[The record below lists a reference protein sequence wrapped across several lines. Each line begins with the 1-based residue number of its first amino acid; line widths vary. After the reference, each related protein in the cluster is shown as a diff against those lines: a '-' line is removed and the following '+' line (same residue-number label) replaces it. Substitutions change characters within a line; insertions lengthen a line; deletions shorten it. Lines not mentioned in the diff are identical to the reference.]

1 MSPLDPALHARL
13 EALLQVLD
21 AAGTS
26 SPVFA
31 HLRLRTPRREL
42 DVLLGTA
49 NRTFSRGTII
59 DWQAAP
65 LAEVF
70 FLFDENETY
79 EIDEADRSITGVL
92 LQKNVLTFEQGE
104 LVRVDTPKQRLI
116 RTGVDWSEQPLE
128 PARVLAPR
136 PPEARKPF
144 RSPLEVTLDPAQQRV
159 VDLPPR
165 ENVLVLG
172 EAGFGKT
179 TVALHRLVALRE
191 KNLDFRAAVLVP
203 TEGLKRLTELMLE
216 RRGIEDIEV
225 STYDAW
231 ASELSRSVFPDL
243 PKRESSSHA
252 AVTALKRHPALRPVL
267 EQFIVSHPTP
277 TFDEDRPTHSKHLAR
292 RADLELLFG
301 ERSTM
306 QRVVDGAQGALRQTA
321 VGDVAEH
328 TRVQFLDSTEQA
340 YSHVDRASLATV
352 DGRSIDDG
360 TPTEDAF
367 TVDPEDHA
375 VMFELERMRARA
387 SGRKPIS
394 LARYHCVMLDEA
406 QEFAALELAL
416 IGRTLLPEGSVIV
429 AGDAAQQVDPSSF
442 FSGWA
447 EVMRDVSAP
456 QHTRAVLEVNYRC
469 PPDVTALARS
479 IIDPALPAPVA
490 HPTIAV
496 VTSPSLFHQAA
507 WLGAALRD
515 VQRVDP
521 WASIAIICRTAE
533 GAKAFARTVRHE
545 VTPRIAL
552 DGLFDFKPGLI
563 LTCVA
568 EVKGL
573 EFDLIVVPDATATTF
588 TESGDSR
595 RALYVGVTRTTH
607 RLTLASPGVLTRLV
621 RL

>member
-1 MSPLDPALHARL
+1 MLDPVLQARL
-13 EALLQVLD
+13 DVLLGVLD
-21 AAGTS
+21 AAGNGT
-26 SPVFA
+26 PVFA

-42 DVLLGTA
+42 EVLLGA
-49 NRTFSRGTII
+49 SNRGFSRGTII

-70 FLFDENETY
+70 FLCDENEAY
-79 EIDEADRSITGVL
+79 EIDEADRSITGTL
-92 LQKNVLTFEQGE
+92 LEKNLLTFEHGVLTRVE
-104 LVRVDTPKQRLI
+104 TPREALVR
-116 RTGVDWSEQPLE
+116 TGSTWAAVPLPPPRALE
-128 PARVLAPR
+128 PR
-136 PPEARKPF
+136 PLEARKPF
-144 RSPLEVTLDPAQQRV
+144 RSPLEVTLDPAQQRI

-191 KNLDFRAAVLVP
+191 KNLEFRGAVLVP

-216 RRGIEDIEV
+216 RRGVEDVEV
-225 STYDAW
+225 ATYDQW
-231 ASELSRSVFPDL
+231 AAELARSVFPDL
-243 PKRESSSHA
+243 PKRESSTSA

-267 EQFIVSHPTP
+267 EAFVQDKPAPTI
-277 TFDEDRPTHSKHLAR
+277 DEDRPTHSKHLAR

-301 ERSTM
+301 ERSTV
-306 QRVVDGAQGALRQTA
+306 QKVVDGSQGALRQTA

-340 YSHVDRASLATV
+340 YAHVDKASLTTV

-360 TPTEDAF
+360 TPTEDAYSI
-367 TVDPEDHA
+367 DAEDHA
-375 VMFELERMRARA
+375 VMFELERLRARA
-387 SGRKPIS
+387 NGKQPMS
-394 LARYHCVMLDEA
+394 LARYHCVMIDEA

-416 IGRTLLPEGSVIV
+416 IGRTILNNGSLIV

-442 FSGWA
+442 FTGWHGVMSDLSA
-447 EVMRDVSAP
+447 EK
-456 QHTRAVLEVNYRC
+456 HTRAVLEVNYRC

-479 IIDPALPAPVA
+479 IIDPSLPAPA
-490 HPTIAV
+490 EHPTIAV
-496 VTSPSLFHQAA
+496 VQAPSTFHQAA

-533 GAKAFARTVRHE
+533 GARAFARTVRHE

-573 EFDLIVVPDATATTF
+573 EFDLIIVPDATAATF
-588 TESGDSR
+588 PETGDSR

-607 RLTLASPGVLTRLV
+607 RLTLGAPGTLTRLID
-621 RL
+621 L